1 MTSVVRGHLH
11 KYWKLLAKRP
21 QSASGKANM
30 VEATLLSLELSLQS
44 ICKKRQECRF
54 YHSLYFQLVVNI
66 ITHKIMSLRYLFI
79 DFDSFFASV
88 EQQFQPHLRG
98 KPVGIVPSLGVETTC
113 CIAASYE
120 AKARGVKTGTPVRE
134 ARYLCP
140 GIRFVQANHTRYIET
155 HNKIHQIIHE
165 IIYVD
170 AVLSIDEMFGRL
182 PPHWQPPAVARA
194 KALEIKAALKAQ
206 IGPYIRASIGLAPN
220 RFLAKLAS
228 KLEKPDG
235 LTTLDFDELPEKLYR
250 FELEDITGIGRRMQ
264 ERLRIARIT
273 TMEQLCD
280 APRHRLHRI
289 WKSVEGD
296 RMWYALRGIEM
307 SRAETTTRQ
316 TIGHSH
322 VLPPRLRSEQGAHA
336 TLHQM
341 LQKACRRL
349 RAMEYFTGH
358 LNLQVQFGFDLCWQ
372 AEAKYFPTQ
381 DSATLGQLLNQL
393 WTEHPCDLPEPTK
406 VGITLTHLVH
416 ANSHTPSLF
425 SEDNNPRRMQLQQAM
440 DLITK
445 EHGGRSLYYADAH
458 QAQRCSEAAPMR
470 IAFSHIPDLELES

>member
-1 MTSVVRGHLH
+1 
-11 KYWKLLAKRP
+11 
-21 QSASGKANM
+21 
-30 VEATLLSLELSLQS
+30 
-44 ICKKRQECRF
+44 
-54 YHSLYFQLVVNI
+54 
-66 ITHKIMSLRYLFI
+66 MSLRYLFI

-120 AKARGVKTGTPVRE
+120 AKAHGVKTGTPVRE

-140 GIRFVQANHTRYIET
+140 GIQFVQGNHARYIQT
-155 HNKIHQIIHE
+155 HNKIHKIIHE

-182 PPHWQPPAVARA
+182 PPHWQPPEIARA
-194 KALEIKAALKAQ
+194 KALEIKAALKDK
-206 IGPYIRASIGLAPN
+206 IGPYIGASIGLAPN

-250 FELEDITGIGRRMQ
+250 FELDDITGIGRRMQ
-264 ERLRIARIT
+264 ERLRVARIT
-273 TMEQLCD
+273 TMEELCD
-280 APRHRLHRI
+280 APRHTLHRI

-296 RMWYALRGIEM
+296 RMWYALRGIDM
-307 SRAETTTRQ
+307 PQPETTTHQ

-322 VLPPRLRSEQGAHA
+322 VLPPSLRSFHGAHA
-336 TLHQM
+336 TLHRM

-349 RAMEYFTGH
+349 RAMDHFAGQ
-358 LNLQVQFGFDLCWQ
+358 LDLQVKFGFDLRWQ
-372 AEAKYFPTQ
+372 AAGRTFPTQ
-381 DSATLGQLLNQL
+381 DSVIMGQMLNDL
-393 WTEHPCDLPEPTK
+393 WQTHPSDLPEPTK
-406 VGITLTHLVH
+406 VGITFSGLVH

-425 SEDNNPRRMQLQQAM
+425 AEENAPRRMQLQHAM
-440 DLITK
+440 DQINK

-458 QAQRCSEAAPMR
+458 KAQRSSEAAPMR
-470 IAFSHIPDLELES
+470 ISFSHIPDLELEG